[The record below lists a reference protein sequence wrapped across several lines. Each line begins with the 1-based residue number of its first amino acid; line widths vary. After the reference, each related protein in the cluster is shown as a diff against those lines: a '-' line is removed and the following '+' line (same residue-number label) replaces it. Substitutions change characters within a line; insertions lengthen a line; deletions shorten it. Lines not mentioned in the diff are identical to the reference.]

1 MKLIVG
7 LNLFFVTTYDL
18 KVMVVV
24 STGSNF
30 QVERSTGS
38 SVLDVTLT
46 CPVAGCTI
54 RYGLDPTYQT
64 LPAEGRSGEPLQNLT
79 AGETYY
85 TEATFTCGGLTVR
98 VQDSLGT
105 CGI

>member
-1 MKLIVG
+1 
-7 LNLFFVTTYDL
+7 
-18 KVMVVV
+18 MVVF

-38 SVLDVTLT
+38 SLLDVTLT

-54 RYGLDPTYQT
+54 RYGLDPAYQT
-64 LPAEGRSGEPLQNLT
+64 LPSEGRSGEPLQNLT
-79 AGETYY
+79 VGETYY